1 MRQALTFVADDAERR
16 AWLAQQRGALLVSAE
31 LPLRANLSVLE
42 NIALVPQYR
51 NNASI
56 EAAVARAWALL
67 ERTGHDDCAHRRDPD
82 LDHEQRFVAKLLRI
96 IVAAPSIIVIERP
109 GLMLPD
115 TPYPSFLADILGR
128 LGEEI
133 ETLWIVDY
141 AWHAPLYPRT

>member
-1 MRQALTFVADDAERR
+1 M
-16 AWLAQQRGALLVSAE
+16 SAE

-51 NNASI
+51 ENVST
-56 EAAVARAWALL
+56 ELAVARAWTLL
-67 ERTGHDDCAHRRDPD
+67 ERAGHDDCAHSRDPD
-82 LDHEQRFVAKLLRI
+82 LDHEQRFVAKLLRVI
-96 IVAAPSIIVIERP
+96 IVAPSIIVIERP

-115 TPYPSFLADILGR
+115 TPYPSFLADILER